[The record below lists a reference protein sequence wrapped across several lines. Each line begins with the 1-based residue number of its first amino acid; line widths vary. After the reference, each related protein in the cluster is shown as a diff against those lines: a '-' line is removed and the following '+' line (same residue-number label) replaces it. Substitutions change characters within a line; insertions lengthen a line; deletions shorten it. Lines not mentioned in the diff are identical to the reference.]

1 MSRADRVQKPG
12 MAAIQASEARDAL
25 RARVERERAFYD
37 ARGKAG
43 RYSPARGW
51 IKRSKGAFDRHQDF
65 HGFFDPHGK
74 HVVDYGCGNGELT
87 LQLLERGAAH
97 VTAFDV
103 SPEFVELARARAASH
118 GVGDRA
124 DFLVA
129 DAHDLPLADD
139 SVELVAGIAILHH
152 LDLRAALAELLRIL
166 APGGRAVFVEPLAH
180 NPVLRLGRALT
191 PSARTADE
199 RPLTAGDWELCASAF
214 PHFEHHE
221 RELVTILFMPLNLVL
236 RLSAQ
241 RRLARALAGADKWL
255 LSRAPLLRR
264 YARLSILV
272 FEKPY
277 GGA

>member
-1 MSRADRVQKPG
+1 MGGV
-12 MAAIQASEARDAL
+12 QASDARDAL

-37 ARGKAG
+37 ARGRAG
-43 RYSPARGW
+43 RYAPARGW
-51 IKRSKGAFDRHQDF
+51 IRRSKGAFDRHQDF
-65 HGFFDPHGK
+65 HGFFDPRGK

-97 VTAFDV
+97 VTAFDL
-103 SPEFVELARARAASH
+103 SPEFVELARARAARH
-118 GVGDRA
+118 GVEDRA

-129 DAHDLPLADD
+129 DAHDLPLADG
-139 SVELVAGIAILHH
+139 SVELAAGVAILHH
-152 LDLRAALAELLRIL
+152 LDLRAALAELMRVL

-191 PSARTADE
+191 AR
-199 RPLTAGDWELCASAF
+199 DWDLCASVF
-214 PHFEHHE
+214 PRFEHHE

-236 RLSAQ
+236 RPSAQ
-241 RRLARALAGADKWL
+241 RRLARALVGVDRWL
-255 LSRAPLLRR
+255 LSRLPWLRR

-272 FEKPY
+272 FEKPH